1 MYFHNVVGTGSYTTS
16 TTNMYN
22 KDFTYRTRRRAILPH
37 PRYSNLHRWS
47 GDRPSTE
54 IAMLRQRGFVL
65 VFMLGRLRMRAAAAG
80 AGPKGIVLVEAHR
93 VPLDGH
99 PVLKQLRPLVRRI
112 GVAGVKRRARRVGRV
127 GRAGTGLAGLEMV
140 DAAGNALLVRYATH
154 ASRVA
159 LQRCPTRTL
168 PLCVNQ
174 RSDGR
179 MIHMPTIATTNN
191 IPTIATTTNIPTIA
205 TSTNIPTTPTTIPT
219 TTSHNSPTT
228 LRPRTTS
235 RAWIHALTGTR
246 SSFVVDHDGGGFQRR
261 AAPQFPLK
269 QRHSLHPMACP
280 GSLTPKTTT
289 TPVTGR
295 CSGGCRGSFPAL
307 SCLCRSLPPLPGS
320 VGCPFVFVLKNPPPP
335 HPPLPSLFP
344 VFQAGDA
351 FAWHEQVFGQLRR
364 RWLVG

>member
-1 MYFHNVVGTGSYTTS
+1 
-16 TTNMYN
+16 
-22 KDFTYRTRRRAILPH
+22 
-37 PRYSNLHRWS
+37 
-47 GDRPSTE
+47 
-54 IAMLRQRGFVL
+54 
-65 VFMLGRLRMRAAAAG
+65 
-80 AGPKGIVLVEAHR
+80 
-93 VPLDGH
+93 
-99 PVLKQLRPLVRRI
+99 
-112 GVAGVKRRARRVGRV
+112 
-127 GRAGTGLAGLEMV
+127 
-140 DAAGNALLVRYATH
+140 
-154 ASRVA
+154 
-159 LQRCPTRTL
+159 
-168 PLCVNQ
+168 
-174 RSDGR
+174 

-191 IPTIATTTNIPTIA
+191 IPTIATTNNIPTIA
-205 TSTNIPTTPTTIPT
+205 TTTNIPNI
-219 TTSHNSPTT
+219 HTT

-261 AAPQFPLK
+261 AASQFPLK

-320 VGCPFVFVLKNPPPP
+320 VGCPSVFVLKNSTPP
-335 HPPLPSLFP
+335 HPPLPNLFP